1 MQKESHVQALA
12 SYSPVLKA
20 LLTLALLTSILLY
33 SPVALTQQTI
43 TLLPQLTSEP
53 FGTNTDG
60 VSLPKLHAAIG
71 RNTIVQLS
79 TLAKT
84 PRIIA
89 LENNSSIAS
98 QEDLVLVAGKLDTGI
113 SEYSIYRLGET
124 HTRLV
129 EKQRSGP
136 AEKYAHFVIE
146 NSRAQIQELEFI
158 GSATLL
164 AKPSASTTA
173 ESPRIAANERRNNAP
188 RQWLRV
194 TTSVGAV
201 RKNRCHC
208 ASGYVRGIVSRLGD

>member
-71 RNTIVQLS
+71 RNTIVRQS
-79 TLAKT
+79 TLAEM

-124 HTRLV
+124 
-129 EKQRSGP
+129 
-136 AEKYAHFVIE
+136 
-146 NSRAQIQELEFI
+146 
-158 GSATLL
+158 
-164 AKPSASTTA
+164 
-173 ESPRIAANERRNNAP
+173 
-188 RQWLRV
+188 
-194 TTSVGAV
+194 
-201 RKNRCHC
+201 
-208 ASGYVRGIVSRLGD
+208 

>member
-1 MQKESHVQALA
+1 M
-12 SYSPVLKA
+12 
-20 LLTLALLTSILLY
+20 
-33 SPVALTQQTI
+33 
-43 TLLPQLTSEP
+43 
-53 FGTNTDG
+53 
-60 VSLPKLHAAIG
+60 
-71 RNTIVQLS
+71 
-79 TLAKT
+79 
-84 PRIIA
+84 
-89 LENNSSIAS
+89 
-98 QEDLVLVAGKLDTGI
+98 LVAGKLDTGI

-136 AEKYAHFVIE
+136 TEKYAHFVIE

-201 RKNRCHC
+201 RKNDVIVP
-208 ASGYVRGIVSRLGD
+208 ASTLGELSLASVINAEDLNGHRQRLVASSSP